1 MPNRQGC
8 PSVSPRSAAH
18 SCLGSL
24 VVALAVAAA
33 IPAGAAVNVLTYHN
47 DNARTGQNLEET
59 TLTPANVNVS
69 TFGRLF
75 TVPVDGYVYGQPLVL
90 TGVAI
95 PGQGTHNVVYVVT
108 EHDSVYAL
116 DADTNAATLWQVSFI
131 NPAAGIT
138 TVPNGDVNSTDIVPE
153 IGITSTPVIDAGSG
167 TIYVEAKTKETVG
180 GVTKYVHRLHA
191 LDVATGTE
199 KLGGPVVIQATV
211 PGTGDGTDGS
221 GHVPFN
227 PLRQMNRCGLLLAN
241 GVVFL
246 AYASHGDNGPYHGW
260 LLGYNAQTLAP
271 AGVYN
276 STPNGGLGGFWQS
289 GAGPAADAGGS
300 IFLVTGNG
308 TFSVGSSNYT
318 VDSFGDSFLKL
329 TATNGLALVDYFT
342 PYNQASLDSAD
353 QDLGSGG
360 ALVLPDAVGT
370 ATHSHLLVGAGKEGK
385 IYLIDRDHLGHF
397 NAAGDTQIVQSLPGA
412 IGGAWSMPAYFNGA
426 IYYGGSGDALKAF
439 KLSGG
444 LLGTTPV
451 SHSTGTLGW
460 PGATPSVSAN
470 GASNGIVWALQTDAF
485 ASGGPAVLHAYNAAN
500 LATELYNSSQ
510 AGARDNPGGAVKFT
524 VPTVANGKVF
534 VGAQRALS
542 VFGNGTFVAAPTI
555 APNGGVFTDA
565 VTVVLADATTGAS
578 LYFTLDGSAPTTA
591 SARYTAPFVLTNT
604 AVVKVEAV
612 KPGAVDSPVVSA
624 TFMSSTAIGS
634 GTGLTGAYYSNQLR
648 TFNNPPT
655 MTRLDPAV
663 NFDWGGGAPDPSIS
677 SDHFT
682 VRWTGAVQPQ
692 FNETY
697 TFYTKTDDGV
707 RLWVNNQ
714 EIINAWVDQ
723 AATEWSGAI
732 ALNAGQRYALRMEYY
747 ENAGSASAQLSWSS
761 PSTTK
766 QIIPTSQLYPTHAL
780 PPARFVPGGVFT
792 NGEFAVSLQAV
803 AGERYV
809 FQATEDFTHWTSLT
823 TNVAPMGLFDLLDP
837 LATNFPHRFYRAVAL
852 P

>member
-1 MPNRQGC
+1 M
-8 PSVSPRSAAH
+8 
-18 SCLGSL
+18 
-24 VVALAVAAA
+24 VALAVAAA

-47 DNARTGQNLEET
+47 DNARTGQNLGET
-59 TLTPANVNVS
+59 TLTPANVNVN

-75 TVPVDGYVYGQPLVL
+75 TDPVDGYVYGQPLVL

-95 PGQGTHNVVYVVT
+95 PGRGTHNVVYVVT

-116 DADTNAATLWQVSFI
+116 DADTNTAPLWQVSFI

-153 IGITSTPVIDAGSG
+153 IGITSTPVIDAGSD

-199 KLGGPVVIQATV
+199 KFGGPVVIQATV

-241 GVVFL
+241 GVVYL

-289 GAGPAADAGGS
+289 GAGPATDASGS
-300 IFLVTGNG
+300 IFLLTGNG
-308 TFSVGSSNYT
+308 TFSVGSSNYA
-318 VDSFGDSFLKL
+318 VDNFGDSFLKL

-360 ALVLPDAVGT
+360 ALVLPDAVGS
-370 ATHSHLLVGAGKEGK
+370 AAHPHLLVGAGKEGK

-444 LLGTTPV
+444 LLGANPV
-451 SHSTGTLGW
+451 SRSTATLGW

-470 GASNGIVWALQTDAF
+470 GATNGIVWALQTDAF

-524 VPTVANGKVF
+524 VPTIANGKVY
-534 VGAQRALS
+534 VGAQHALS
-542 VFGNGTFVAAPTI
+542 VFGSGAFVAAPTI

-565 VTVVLADATTGAS
+565 VTVALADATPGAS

-612 KPGAVDSPVVSA
+612 KAGAVDSPVVSA
-624 TFMSSTAIGS
+624 TFFSRASIGS
-634 GTGLTGAYYSNQLR
+634 GTGLTGAYYSNQFM
-648 TFNNPPT
+648 TFNDPPT
-655 MTRLDPAV
+655 LTRIDLAV
-663 NFDWGGGAPDPSIS
+663 NFDWGSGSPAPSIS
-677 SDHFT
+677 SDDFT
-682 VRWTGAVQPQ
+682 VRWTGDVQPQ

-697 TFYTKTDDGV
+697 TFYTKTDDGA

-732 ALNAGQRYALRMEYY
+732 ALNAGQRYAIRMEYY

-761 PSTTK
+761 PSTQK
-766 QIIPTSQLYPTHAL
+766 QVISTSQLYPTHAL
-780 PPARFVPGGVFT
+780 PPARFAPGGVFT

-809 FQATEDFTHWTSLT
+809 FQATEDFTHWTSLS
-823 TNVAPMGLFDLLDP
+823 TNVAPTGLFDLLDST
-837 LATNFPHRFYRAVAL
+837 ATNFPRRFYRAIAL

>member
-1 MPNRQGC
+1 MPTRQGC
-8 PSVSPRSAAH
+8 QSVSPRPAAH
-18 SCLGSL
+18 SRLRNL
-24 VVALAVAAA
+24 VIALAVAAA

-47 DNARTGQNLEET
+47 DNARTGQNLGET
-59 TLTPANVNVS
+59 TLTPATVNAN

-75 TVPVDGYVYGQPLVL
+75 TDPVDGYVHGQPLVL

-95 PGQGTHNVVYVVT
+95 PGQGTRNVVYVVT

-116 DADTNAATLWQVSFI
+116 DADTNAAPLWQVSFI
-131 NPAAGIT
+131 NPATGIT

-199 KLGGPVVIQATV
+199 KFGGPVVIQATV

-241 GVVFL
+241 GVVYF

-289 GAGPAADAGGS
+289 GAGPATDASGS
-300 IFLVTGNG
+300 IFLLTGNG
-308 TFSVGSSNYT
+308 TFSVGSSNYA
-318 VDSFGDSFLKL
+318 VDNFGDSFLKL

-360 ALVLPDAVGT
+360 ALVLPDAVGS
-370 ATHSHLLVGAGKEGK
+370 AAHPHLLVGAGKEGK

-397 NAAGDTQIVQSLPGA
+397 NAAGDSQIVQSLPGA

-444 LLGTTPV
+444 LLGANPV
-451 SHSTGTLGW
+451 SRSTATLGW

-470 GASNGIVWALQTDAF
+470 GATNGILWALQTDAF

-524 VPTVANGKVF
+524 VPTVANGKVY
-534 VGAQRALS
+534 VGAQHALS
-542 VFGNGTFVAAPTI
+542 VFGSGAFVAAPTI

-565 VTVVLADATTGAS
+565 VTVALADATPGAS

-612 KPGAVDSPVVSA
+612 KAGAVDSPVVSA
-624 TFMSSTAIGS
+624 TFFSRASIGS
-634 GTGLTGAYYSNQLR
+634 GTGLTGAYYSNQLM
-648 TFNNPPT
+648 TFNDPPT
-655 MTRLDPAV
+655 LTRIDLAV
-663 NFDWGGGAPDPSIS
+663 NFDWGSGSPAPSIS
-677 SDHFT
+677 SDDFT
-682 VRWTGAVQPQ
+682 VRWTGDVQPQ

-697 TFYTKTDDGV
+697 TFYTKTDDGA

-732 ALNAGQRYALRMEYY
+732 ALNAGQRYAIRMEYY

-761 PSTTK
+761 PSTQK
-766 QIIPTSQLYPTHAL
+766 QVIPTSQLYPTHAL
-780 PPARFVPGGVFT
+780 PPARFAPGGVFT
-792 NGEFAVSLQAV
+792 KGEFAVSVQAV

-809 FQATEDFTHWTSLT
+809 FQATEDFTHWTSLS
-823 TNVAPMGLFDLLDP
+823 TNVAPAGLFDLLDST
-837 LATNFPHRFYRAVAL
+837 ATNFPRRFYRAIAL